1 MSVEFRQRKPGEYAR
16 ILWRRKWMIALPA
29 VAVALAFAWAV
40 WKLPNVYESTT
51 LLTVRPP
58 SISPSIVPQLSNDD
72 LSVRISTIGQQVV
85 SRTSLQPLIEK
96 YGLYAVERRRGEPMD
111 TLVERMRTRD
121 IGVRVNTSR
130 NDVTNGFYLSFR
142 GPDPRATQA
151 VTAELAAKYTKAQT
165 QDAIGDANNTKEFFE
180 GRLEQARQE
189 LDAIDRQRLEVMM
202 RNRDNLP
209 ETSQALIGQLAGLRE
224 EQKSLGTSLDLLRQR
239 RASLISQQGDI
250 EKRRTEEI
258 DLFIDN
264 IQDPKTTP
272 AYASLV
278 SRREHLRSE
287 KENLLTQ
294 YRPKHPDVISKQ
306 AELDNVQREINEMV
320 ADYKQRVEERRKRLE
335 SMSDP
340 RGDKLKIEVQE
351 TESQLSA
358 LQKRQATNDTQ
369 IADVNRR
376 LGGLPNAVVE
386 LQGVE
391 REYLTKKA
399 VYDELLQK
407 SNQADIVAGVQ
418 ANAQGESIQVI
429 DGANLPEQPVAP
441 KRPMLMMLGL
451 LLGLGL
457 GLACAA
463 ALEVPKLLT
472 IQTTEDAEHYT
483 GLPVLVSLPNM
494 LTPRE
499 ERRLRMRRT
508 ALAFAGFVAAVVS
521 VPALYAVL
529 RLTRV
534 LEMFAFRG

>member
-16 ILWRRKWMIALPA
+16 ILWRRKWMILLPA

-58 SISPSIVPQLSNDD
+58 SISPSIVPQLTNDD
-72 LSVRISTIGQQVV
+72 LSVRINTIGQQVV

-111 TLVERMRTRD
+111 VLVERMRTRD
-121 IGVRVNTSR
+121 ISVRVNTSR

-151 VTAELAAKYTKAQT
+151 VTAELAAKYTKAQMQETNSDAT
-165 QDAIGDANNTKEFFE
+165 QTKEFFE

-189 LDAIDRQRLEVMM
+189 LDAIDKQRLDFMTQNSEH
-202 RNRDNLP
+202 LP
-209 ETSQALIGQLAGLRE
+209 STAPALLGQLEGLRTSQQTTTVELGRLRNQRTILETQLGDLSKQRE
-224 EQKSLGTSLDLLRQR
+224 QEI
-239 RASLISQQGDI
+239 ANIV
-250 EKRRTEEI
+250 EEVG
-258 DLFIDN
+258 
-264 IQDPKTTP
+264 DPKRTL
-272 AYASLV
+272 AYAELV
-278 SRREHLRSE
+278 KRKAELESSRQA
-287 KENLLTQ
+287 LLTQ
-294 YRPKHPDVISKQ
+294 YRPKHPDVIAVESQIKTVERAMDAMVSEAKERIAEKQ
-306 AELDNVQREINEMV
+306 
-320 ADYKQRVEERRKRLE
+320 KKLE
-335 SMSDP
+335 GQIDP
-340 RGDKLKIEVQE
+340 RLNQVKYTISRISDEIKQQERQLTQTEASIANIDRRINGVPGAEV
-351 TESQLSA
+351 
-358 LQKRQATNDTQ
+358 
-369 IADVNRR
+369 
-376 LGGLPNAVVE
+376 GLEAIN
-386 LQGVE
+386 
-391 REYLTKKA
+391 REYLTKKT
-399 VYDELLQK
+399 VYDELLKK
-407 SNQADIVAGVQ
+407 SQQADIVAGVTQ
-418 ANAQGESIQVI
+418 NAQGESIQVI

-441 KRPMLMMLGL
+441 KRPALMLLGL
-451 LLGLGL
+451 MLGLGL

-463 ALEVPKLLT
+463 AFEVPKLLT

-499 ERRLRMRRT
+499 ERRLKMRRT
-508 ALAFAGFVAAVVS
+508 AFAVAGFAVAVLS

>member
-16 ILWRRKWMIALPA
+16 ILWRRKWMILLPA
-29 VAVALAFAWAV
+29 VAVALAFGWAV
-40 WKLPNVYESTT
+40 WKLPNVFEATT

-72 LSVRISTIGQQVV
+72 LSVRINTIGQQVV

-96 YGLYAVERRRGEPMD
+96 YGLYAVERHRGEPMD
-111 TLVERMRTRD
+111 SLVERMRTRD
-121 IGVRVNTSR
+121 ISVRVNTTR
-130 NDVTNGFYLSFR
+130 NDITNGFYLSFR
-142 GPDPRATQA
+142 GSDPRTTQA
-151 VTAELAAKYTKAQT
+151 VTAELASKYTKAQT
-165 QDAIGDANNTKEFFE
+165 QEATNDATQTKEFFE

-189 LDAIDRQRLEVMM
+189 LDTIDKLRLDVMM

-239 RASLISQQGDI
+239 RASLMSQKGDI

-278 SRREHLRSE
+278 TRREHLRSE
-287 KENLLTQ
+287 KERLLTE
-294 YRPKHPDVISKQ
+294 YRPKHPDVIAKQ
-306 AELDNVQREINEMV
+306 AEIENVQRDINEMV

-335 SMSDP
+335 GMSDP
-340 RGDKLKIEVQE
+340 REATYRKELEE
-351 TESQLSA
+351 AESQLSA
-358 LQKRQATNDTQ
+358 LQKRQAANDAQ

-376 LGGLPNAVVE
+376 LGGLPGAVVE

-391 REYLTKKA
+391 REYQTKKA
-399 VYDELLQK
+399 VYDELLKK
-407 SNQADIVAGVQ
+407 SQQADLVAGVQ

-429 DGANLPEQPVAP
+429 DGANLPERPVAP
-441 KRPMLMMLGL
+441 KRPALMLLGL
-451 LLGLGL
+451 LLGLGF

-463 ALEVPKLLT
+463 AFEVPKLLT

-499 ERRLRMRRT
+499 ERRLKMRRT
-508 ALAFAGFVAAVVS
+508 AFALAGLAAAVVS